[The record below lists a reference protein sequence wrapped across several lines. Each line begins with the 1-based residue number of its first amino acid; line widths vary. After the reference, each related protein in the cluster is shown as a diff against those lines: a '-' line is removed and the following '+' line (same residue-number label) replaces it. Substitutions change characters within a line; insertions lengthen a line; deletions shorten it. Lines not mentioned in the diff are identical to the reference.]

1 MSQRQ
6 DDLQTEDE
14 VYSAPL
20 RRIFASLDKRSV
32 LQDVRTLVLDGLP
45 VPANL
50 VADII
55 LTDRFNVSILSI
67 RECLHLNERKL
78 MQVIQHAVRPTRPE
92 GTPRIKGIYHFSP
105 RSEAPRG
112 AVRRRYRD
120 WWGSRIGSRSP
131 SQSSSSSSASSDDE
145 EDVLQTP
152 AEQNEWYGSSGRFFK
167 HTLDDGWAQTLQ
179 KCEGIIAFDA
189 VLCRGPRHDVNLY
202 SANEGKLAPEAPL
215 LGPAVATVA
224 LGPRGCDGCHS
235 SPEGPAI
242 WGQSPD
248 LQFPLLNPMPLHVS
262 SVAAAKRPV
271 QIPGQHPC
279 LIHAQVNL
287 SPHQTAV
294 RPPQGSLTG
303 PVRPPEREKSV
314 PGVSKDCWECGPTC
328 ASCKLDCQHT
338 CQSCQGDYCIDHNEG
353 CSATMRTP
361 RLPGDK
367 ITLPQSALEQLL
379 AAAPLQAVPP
389 NPRVHTTTFD
399 PFNPHTFAAES
410 RARQQIEN
418 RQHQLPHPLTFRIVN
433 PQNGRYV
440 YAGIREF
447 SAAENEVALSALLRE
462 SLGIQDTEFE
472 LDANGATQN
481 TDEGEAQDQPSPS
494 PAVTVHAKQLP
505 KGTYVRLRPLE
516 AGYDP
521 EDWKAL
527 LERHLR
533 DNFTTLTVNEVLNV
547 PGTRNEAFR
556 FLVDKVYPEGDGI
569 CVVDTDLEVDIVALS
584 EEQARETLQKRLER
598 AARAPGTTS
607 GSSVGGVLAVG
618 EDVSAQVLPGEY
630 VDYELR
636 EWNREDTLDVEL
648 VTEDPS
654 LCLFVSPLG
663 ARQQS
668 RPRADMHVW
677 GDFSS
682 QSPKRVKI
690 HSTNVALE
698 GAEALYISA
707 HVNSITSGPED
718 AAPTQQPPAQY
729 HLRITANKLDG
740 EEETEEAHEDGDV
753 QCQNCRQ
760 WVPQRTL
767 VLHENF
773 CLRNNV
779 LCSQCN
785 NVFQK
790 RSPEWENHW
799 HCSHDSAHGDD
810 TSSKLTHDSIFHS
823 AYSCPDCSAQFEGL
837 PALAQ
842 HRTTECPGK
851 LILCQFCHLLVPQ
864 KGEADPD
871 LNDPEVMLS
880 GLTPHELSDG
890 GRTTECHLCNK
901 IIRLRDMNTHLRHH
915 DLERVSRPAPRIC
928 LNQNCGRTLSSVSN
942 TCLGLCSICY
952 GPLYVDTYDPEGKAL
967 RRRIERRYLS
977 QMMTGCGKPWCQ
989 NEYCKTGKHNAKP
1002 ADGSPA
1008 PMGVANIMKVTR
1020 PLVDAINFK
1029 PEVPNTSPL
1038 YFCTDETGQIR
1049 RNLAEMLS
1057 AEGSADGK
1065 NYALAWCVAAAEAA
1079 GGDLEKA
1086 REWLAKWAPTQGETS
1101 R

>member
-1 MSQRQ
+1 MEENNT
-6 DDLQTEDE
+6 LNW
-14 VYSAPL
+14 SAQL
-20 RRIFASLDKRSV
+20 
-32 LQDVRTLVLDGLP
+32 
-45 VPANL
+45 
-50 VADII
+50 
-55 LTDRFNVSILSI
+55 
-67 RECLHLNERKL
+67 
-78 MQVIQHAVRPTRPE
+78 AVT
-92 GTPRIKGIYHFSP
+92 
-105 RSEAPRG
+105 AP
-112 AVRRRYRD
+112 
-120 WWGSRIGSRSP
+120 
-131 SQSSSSSSASSDDE
+131 Q
-145 EDVLQTP
+145 Q
-152 AEQNEWYGSSGRFFK
+152 
-167 HTLDDGWAQTLQ
+167 
-179 KCEGIIAFDA
+179 
-189 VLCRGPRHDVNLY
+189 
-202 SANEGKLAPEAPL
+202 
-215 LGPAVATVA
+215 
-224 LGPRGCDGCHS
+224 
-235 SPEGPAI
+235 
-242 WGQSPD
+242 
-248 LQFPLLNPMPLHVS
+248 
-262 SVAAAKRPV
+262 
-271 QIPGQHPC
+271 
-279 LIHAQVNL
+279 
-287 SPHQTAV
+287 
-294 RPPQGSLTG
+294 
-303 PVRPPEREKSV
+303 
-314 PGVSKDCWECGPTC
+314 
-328 ASCKLDCQHT
+328 
-338 CQSCQGDYCIDHNEG
+338 
-353 CSATMRTP
+353 TP

-367 ITLPQSALEQLL
+367 IILPQSALEQLL

-389 NPRVHTTTFD
+389 NPRVHTAAFD
-399 PFNPHTFAAES
+399 PFNHHTFAAES
-410 RARQQIEN
+410 RARQQVEN

-433 PQNGRYV
+433 PQNGRFV

-472 LDANGATQN
+472 LYTNGATQN
-481 TDEGEAQDQPSPS
+481 IEEGEAQDQPAASGPT
-494 PAVTVHAKQLP
+494 VTVHAKQLP

-533 DNFTTLTVNEVLNV
+533 DNFTTLTVNELLNV
-547 PGTRNEAFR
+547 PGTRKESFR

-584 EEQARETLQKRLER
+584 EEQARETLKKRLER

-607 GSSVGGVLAVG
+607 GSSVGGVLALG
-618 EDVSAQVLPGEY
+618 EDVAAQVLPGEY

-636 EWNREDTLDVEL
+636 EWNREDALEVEL
-648 VTEDPS
+648 ITDDPN

-663 ARQQS
+663 SRQQG
-668 RPRADMHVW
+668 RPRTDMHVW

-690 HSTNVALE
+690 QPTNVALE
-698 GAEALYISA
+698 GAEALYIST
-707 HVNSITSGPED
+707 HVNSFASDSED
-718 AAPTQQPPAQY
+718 TTPAQQSPVQY
-729 HLRITANKLDG
+729 HLQITANTS
-740 EEETEEAHEDGDV
+740 EENTETDEAHESGDV

-773 CLRNNV
+773 CLRNNI

-799 HCSHDSAHGDD
+799 HCPHDSAHGNDA
-810 TSSKLTHDSIFHS
+810 SSKLSHDAIFHS
-823 AYSCPDCSAQFEGL
+823 AHSCPDCTAQFEGL

-842 HRTTECPGK
+842 HRTTDCPGK

-871 LNDPEVMLS
+871 LHDPEVMLS

-915 DLERVSRPAPRIC
+915 ELERVSRPPPRIC
-928 LNQNCGRTLSSVSN
+928 LNQNCGRTLNSASN
-942 TCLGLCSICY
+942 GSLGLCSICY
-952 GPLYVDTYDPEGKAL
+952 GPLYVDTYDPEGAAL

-989 NEYCKTGKHNAKP
+989 NEYCKTGRQNRKHI
-1002 ADGSPA
+1002 DSSSPA
-1008 PMGVANIMKVTR
+1008 AMGVADIRKVTR
-1020 PLVDAINFK
+1020 PLIEVINVK

-1057 AEGSADGK
+1057 AEGSTADGK
-1065 NYALAWCVAAAEAA
+1065 AYAIAWCVAGAEAA
-1079 GGDLEKA
+1079 GGDLEKT
-1086 REWLAKWAPTQGETS
+1086 REWLAKWAPTQGEMS

>member
-1 MSQRQ
+1 MEENT
-6 DDLQTEDE
+6 LIW
-14 VYSAPL
+14 SA
-20 RRIFASLDKRSV
+20 
-32 LQDVRTLVLDGLP
+32 Q
-45 VPANL
+45 
-50 VADII
+50 
-55 LTDRFNVSILSI
+55 
-67 RECLHLNERKL
+67 
-78 MQVIQHAVRPTRPE
+78 
-92 GTPRIKGIYHFSP
+92 
-105 RSEAPRG
+105 
-112 AVRRRYRD
+112 
-120 WWGSRIGSRSP
+120 
-131 SQSSSSSSASSDDE
+131 
-145 EDVLQTP
+145 
-152 AEQNEWYGSSGRFFK
+152 
-167 HTLDDGWAQTLQ
+167 
-179 KCEGIIAFDA
+179 
-189 VLCRGPRHDVNLY
+189 
-202 SANEGKLAPEAPL
+202 LAI
-215 LGPAVATVA
+215 T
-224 LGPRGCDGCHS
+224 
-235 SPEGPAI
+235 
-242 WGQSPD
+242 
-248 LQFPLLNPMPLHVS
+248 
-262 SVAAAKRPV
+262 
-271 QIPGQHPC
+271 
-279 LIHAQVNL
+279 
-287 SPHQTAV
+287 
-294 RPPQGSLTG
+294 PPQ
-303 PVRPPEREKSV
+303 
-314 PGVSKDCWECGPTC
+314 
-328 ASCKLDCQHT
+328 
-338 CQSCQGDYCIDHNEG
+338 
-353 CSATMRTP
+353 RTP

-418 RQHQLPHPLTFRIVN
+418 LQHQLPHPLTFRIVN
-433 PQNGRYV
+433 PQNGRFV

-462 SLGIQDTEFE
+462 SLGIEDAEFDDT
-472 LDANGATQN
+472 NSATQ
-481 TDEGEAQDQPSPS
+481 TDAGEVQDQPSGPV
-494 PAVTVHAKQLP
+494 VTVHAKQLP

-533 DNFTTLTVNEVLNV
+533 DNFTTLTVNELLNV

-584 EEQARETLQKRLER
+584 EEQARETVQKRLER

-607 GSSVGGVLAVG
+607 GSSVGGVLALEEYVA
-618 EDVSAQVLPGEY
+618 AQVLPGEY

-636 EWNREDTLDVEL
+636 EWNREDTLEVEL
-648 VTEDPS
+648 VTEDPN

-663 ARQQS
+663 SRQQS

-690 HSTNVALE
+690 RSTNVALE

-707 HVNSITSGPED
+707 HANSLASVVDDTAQKS
-718 AAPTQQPPAQY
+718 PAQY
-729 HLRITANKLDG
+729 HLRISANKQDEG
-740 EEETEEAHEDGDV
+740 EAGEAEEAHGSGDV

-773 CLRNNV
+773 CLRNNIF
-779 LCSQCN
+779 CSQCN

-799 HCSHDSAHGDD
+799 HCSHDSAYGNDA
-810 TSSKLTHDSIFHS
+810 SSKVSHDSIFHR
-823 AYSCPDCSAQFEGL
+823 AYSCPDCAAQFEGL

-871 LNDPEVMLS
+871 LHDPEVMLS

-890 GRTTECHLCNK
+890 SRTTECHLCNK
-901 IIRLRDMNTHLRHH
+901 IIRLRDMKTHLRHH
-915 DLERVSRPAPRIC
+915 DLERVSRPSPRIC
-928 LNQNCGRTLSSVSN
+928 LNQNCGRTLSTAGTKS
-942 TCLGLCSICY
+942 LGLCNICF

-989 NEYCKTGKHNAKP
+989 NEYCKTGKQNRKS
-1002 ADGSPA
+1002 ADSSLA
-1008 PMGVANIMKVTR
+1008 MSVADIMKVTR
-1020 PLVDAINFK
+1020 PLVDRINVQ
-1029 PEVPNTSPL
+1029 PDVPNTSPF

-1049 RNLAEMLS
+1049 RNLAEMIF
-1057 AEGSADGK
+1057 AERGAADGK
-1065 NYALAWCVAAAEAA
+1065 AYALAWCIAGAEAA
-1079 GGDLEKA
+1079 GGDLEKT
-1086 REWLAKWAPTQGETS
+1086 REWLAKWAPTQSETS
-1101 R
+1101 MN